1 MIVLSFLMAFSPI
14 LVAGLFLM
22 VFPLWIFRAK
32 GTRLV
37 GFEQRAW
44 PTGRNLAL
52 GMLDAG
58 RASVGVWL
66 VVQAVS
72 VMPAVEVLGRWQDA
86 VYIST
91 AIAGGLAVQA
101 FAWRDEDYLLAPV
114 PYALGAAAIVS
125 YPVVLVIAFPLAVGG
140 ALALRAWSAGFIAG
154 GAGLLLAGL
163 AVEQQD
169 WHISSLVGLALG
181 APVLLSVLA
190 GRHLG
195 WAKRQA

>member
-1 MIVLSFLMAFSPI
+1 
-14 LVAGLFLM
+14 
-22 VFPLWIFRAK
+22 
-32 GTRLV
+32 
-37 GFEQRAW
+37 
-44 PTGRNLAL
+44 
-52 GMLDAG
+52 
-58 RASVGVWL
+58 
-66 VVQAVS
+66 
-72 VMPAVEVLGRWQDA
+72 
-86 VYIST
+86 
-91 AIAGGLAVQA
+91 
-101 FAWRDEDYLLAPV
+101 
-114 PYALGAAAIVS
+114 
-125 YPVVLVIAFPLAVGG
+125 LAVGG